1 MISYA
6 YQKHIFRADHI
17 IGHEY
22 ICGREYISYT
32 VNAVKERVA
41 AESSDKKFYTNWQK
55 TGSDKEMI
63 LILTKRYGKFSVH
76 LYL

>member
-1 MISYA
+1 MPIRNISFVH
-6 YQKHIFRADHI
+6 HIT
-17 IGHEY
+17 GHEY

-41 AESSDKKFYTNWQK
+41 AESSDKKSYTNWQK
-55 TGSDKEMI
+55 TGSDKEMM